1 MRPDFLSVRVIDK
14 SDAIEALL
22 EPLALTYPSADPS
35 TPHPID
41 LPHTSRLYKT
51 LLQGGHFSH
60 TSHAITRS
68 PSFSP
73 SAFASAFINI
83 VGEETTVALARGD
96 GAFVVAE
103 FLERVTEEGSEGEKK
118 TVKGWFN
125 GGVRRGLQNGEGKGR
140 KVLLEKVAKL
150 A

>member
-1 MRPDFLSVRVIDK
+1 MTRGYPDK
-14 SDAIEALL
+14 TTAINSLL
-22 EPLALTYPSADPS
+22 QPLAAPYPSQDAV

-60 TSHAITRS
+60 ATHTITRS

-73 SAFASAFINI
+73 SAFASTFIQV
-83 VGEETTVALARGD
+83 VGEDSTVAMARGD
-96 GAFVVAE
+96 GAFLVAE
-103 FLERVTEEGSEGEKK
+103 LLERVSEEGSEVEKK
-118 TVKGWFN
+118 EVKGWFRKS
-125 GGVRRGLQNGEGKGR
+125 VRDELESGDGKGR
-140 KVLLEKVAKL
+140 KVLLEKIAKL